1 MSQHKI
7 EVLDMCNEKLS
18 DIRNNLN
25 DLNITGNNKQQKEVV
40 LMYLDNVS
48 MLIDQMNLDLTKSMI
63 LR

>member
-1 MSQHKI
+1 MIQHKI